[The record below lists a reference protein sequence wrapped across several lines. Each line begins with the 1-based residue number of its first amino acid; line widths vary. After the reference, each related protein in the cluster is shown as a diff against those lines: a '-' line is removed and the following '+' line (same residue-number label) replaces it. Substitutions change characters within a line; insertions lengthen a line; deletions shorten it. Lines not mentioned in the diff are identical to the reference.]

1 MFLTTVVMACRRDA
15 SLECAPVH
23 SQGRATDARE
33 AEIVHR
39 NAAVGAS
46 AKGSWADNI
55 LSAGAALW
63 FAATL
68 AGQAVF
74 FYYIAAFYGPTTLTG
89 DYAGWDRNP
98 FLRKGYVEGDEIGN
112 LAFAAHVIV
121 AAIVTFGG
129 MIQFVPQIRARAIAF
144 HRWNG
149 RAFMIG
155 ACLAALSGLY
165 MVWKRGEIGEIVSA
179 IAISLNGVLILV
191 FAPLAWANAVAG
203 NIPAHRRWAIRTFMV
218 VSGVFFLRLMVSS
231 WIVIMQKGPGALFQ
245 VLEFASYLAP
255 LLLLEFYFRA
265 RAGGAFAKLAMAAIL
280 AVAASLTAVGIFGFM
295 MIFVNR
301 VLAAV

>member
-1 MFLTTVVMACRRDA
+1 VQRD
-15 SLECAPVH
+15 
-23 SQGRATDARE
+23 T
-33 AEIVHR
+33 
-39 NAAVGAS
+39 AAVAS
-46 AKGSWADNI
+46 GEESRADKI
-55 LSAGAALW
+55 LTAGAALW
-63 FAATL
+63 FSATL

-98 FLRKGYVEGDEIGN
+98 FLRKGFIEGDEIGN

-165 MVWKRGEIGEIVSA
+165 MVWKHGEIGEIASA

-191 FAPLAWANAVAG
+191 FVPLAWANAVAG
-203 NIPAHRRWAIRTFMV
+203 NIPAHRRWAMRTFMV

-265 RAGGAFAKLAMAAIL
+265 RAGGAFAKIAMAAVL
-280 AVAASLTAVGIFGFM
+280 AAVTGLIAVGIFGFYLV
-295 MIFVNR
+295 FVKT
-301 VLAAV
+301 VLGAP